1 MTEPRDDD
9 DPQWPSDEE
18 PRDRDES
25 ATPGEPNW
33 PERDLHVGEAD
44 GGTESGEAD
53 AGTDPQEDPVPPPST
68 EAGESSTTFSDDSDD
83 SDNSRDS
90 GDRRGWDVR
99 QDGDRRQPTTAEQ
112 AVPWLIGLILA
123 LTGMVIVLLALIF
136 VGPDGTGVGQS
147 PTPTVEPSV
156 SISTLPTASP
166 TAVPTEVPT
175 ATPIPPP
182 TYGALEMVYLNRATA
197 AAPVSL
203 LRRDFSTTADPT
215 TVAQAAQ
222 GVTAFAWAPD
232 GRAGAAIIAGGAV
245 ALTPGEDSRALAESV
260 NAIAFGLDSATVY
273 AMRIVRSGANDDALL
288 LGIDFAS
295 GDTETIATIT
305 FPHVATF
312 PDPALRESQFVDDG
326 GLVRI
331 YPTLDGKLIFW
342 ILAAPAVYRIDPADG
357 AVTEVVRQPILWSP
371 DEQYHLDLAEKSGTV
386 TTLALR
392 NRAGETIAAVDVSGL
407 VSHVRWAGSSNE
419 VVFTLGRSSPG
430 GGVRQDLYVWDL
442 VQGKAP
448 SPLTS
453 NGAAFGAEWLGVR
466 QLWLP

>member
-1 MTEPRDDD
+1 MTEPRDGD
-9 DPQWPSDEE
+9 DPRWPSDEE
-18 PRDRDES
+18 PRHEDEPPPS
-25 ATPGEPNW
+25 DGSPW
-33 PERDLHVGEAD
+33 PERDLHAGEAVD
-44 GGTESGEAD
+44 GSESGEPDGDSDPEED
-53 AGTDPQEDPVPPPST
+53 AVPPPST
-68 EAGESSTTFSDDSDD
+68 EAGESSTTFSDDA
-83 SDNSRDS
+83 
-90 GDRRGWDVR
+90 GDRRSWDVR
-99 QDGDRRQPTTAEQ
+99 QDGDRRRPTTAEQ
-112 AVPWLIGLILA
+112 AVPWLIGIILA

-136 VGPDGTGVGQS
+136 VGPDGVGVGQS
-147 PTPTVEPSV
+147 PTPTTTPEPSV

-175 ATPIPPP
+175 ATPTPPP

-203 LRRDFSTTADPT
+203 LRRDFSTTTDPT

-222 GVTAFAWAPD
+222 GVTAYTWAPD
-232 GRAGAAIIAGGAV
+232 GRNGAAIIAGGAV
-245 ALTPGEDSRALAESV
+245 ALTPGKDSRALVDSV
-260 NAIAFGLDSATVY
+260 NAIAFGIDSATVY
-273 AMRIVRSGANDDALL
+273 AMRVARNGANDDASL

-295 GDTETIATIT
+295 GDTEAIATIT

-331 YPTLDGKLIFW
+331 YPTLDGKLIVW

-357 AVTEVVRQPILWSP
+357 AVTEVVRRPILWSP
-371 DEQYHLDLAEKSGTV
+371 DEQYHLDLAEKSGIV

-392 NRAGETIAAVDVSGL
+392 NRAGSTIAAVDVSGL

-466 QLWLP
+466 QVWLP

>member
-1 MTEPRDDD
+1 MTEPRDGDD
-9 DPQWPSDEE
+9 QPQWPSDEE
-18 PRDRDES
+18 PRHEDAAPPPDES
-25 ATPGEPNW
+25 NW
-33 PERDLHVGEAD
+33 PERDLTGEAD

-83 SDNSRDS
+83 SDDS
-90 GDRRGWDVR
+90 GEPGDRRGWDVR

-147 PTPTVEPSV
+147 PTPTVPAV
-156 SISTLPTASP
+156 SISTLPTPSQ

-175 ATPIPPP
+175 ATPTPPP

-273 AMRIVRSGANDDALL
+273 AMRIVRSGANDDASL
-288 LGIDFAS
+288 LGIDFAT
-295 GDTETIATIT
+295 GGTETIATIT
-305 FPHVATF
+305 FPHVATS

-331 YPTLDGKLIFW
+331 FPTLDGKLIIW
-342 ILAAPAVYRIDPADG
+342 ILAAPAIYRIDPADG

-442 VQGKAP
+442 VQGNAP

-466 QLWLP
+466 QVWLP

>member
-1 MTEPRDDD
+1 MTEPRDGD

-18 PRDRDES
+18 PRHEDAPPPPEGS
-25 ATPGEPNW
+25 NW
-33 PERDLHVGEAD
+33 PERDLTGESADSAEAGEAD
-44 GGTESGEAD
+44 GGTDPEED
-53 AGTDPQEDPVPPPST
+53 AVPPPNT
-68 EAGESSTTFSDDSDD
+68 EAGESSTTFSSDA
-83 SDNSRDS
+83 

-99 QDGDRRQPTTAEQ
+99 QDGDRRRPTTAEQ

-175 ATPIPPP
+175 ATPTPPP

-222 GVTAFAWAPD
+222 GVTAYTWAPD
-232 GRAGAAIIAGGAV
+232 GRNGAAIIAGNVV
-245 ALTPGEDSRALAESV
+245 ALTPGEDSRPLADSV
-260 NAIAFGLDSATVY
+260 SAIAFGNDSATVY
-273 AMRIVRSGANDDALL
+273 AMRVVRNGANDDASL
-288 LGIDFAS
+288 LGIGFAS
-295 GDTETIATIT
+295 GDTEAIATIT

-331 YPTLDGKLIFW
+331 YPTLDGKLIVW
-342 ILAAPAVYRIDPADG
+342 ILAAPAIYRIDPADG
-357 AVTEVVRQPILWSP
+357 AVTEVVRRPILWSP
-371 DEQYHLDLAEKSGTV
+371 DEQYHLDLAETSGTV

-392 NRAGETIAAVDVSGL
+392 NRAGSTIAAVEVSGL

-442 VQGKAP
+442 VQGNAP

-466 QLWLP
+466 QVWLP